1 MNLINWII
9 IYLLLCIILYLLKS
23 ISIESFGS
31 NSNSDLIY
39 QFDNNNLIIYGYND
53 TNNKTYNIIYSING
67 IEHNTPS
74 FNVTEIGYFTKIQKL
89 DIDRTKTNKITINN
103 DQQEKTIEIPNQIIQ
118 SNNFS
123 TQHECKN
130 DGSFK
135 TYYGSPPPDTYI
147 PTKPEK
153 ELDTLHQTLNNESQ
167 NIFNVDLD
175 TLTLYQEPN
184 SKNDNKYNLDF
195 VDTNNKS
202 FNEEI
207 KELLDKFK

>member
-23 ISIESFGS
+23 ISMESFGS

-53 TNNKTYNIIYSING
+53 TNNQTYTINYYING

-89 DIDRTKTNKITINN
+89 DIDRTQTNNITINN

-123 TQHECKN
+123 THHECKN

-135 TYYGSPPPDTYI
+135 TYYGSPPHDTDI

>member
-1 MNLINWII
+1 M
-9 IYLLLCIILYLLKS
+9 
-23 ISIESFGS
+23 ESFGS

-53 TNNKTYNIIYSING
+53 TNNQTYTINYYING

-89 DIDRTKTNKITINN
+89 DIDRTKTNKLTINN

-123 TQHECKN
+123 THHECKN

-135 TYYGSPPPDTYI
+135 TYYGSPPHDTDI

-153 ELDTLHQTLNNESQ
+153 ELDLLFPEQAARELHSATTAE
-167 NIFNVDLD
+167 IFNIANFLIL
-175 TLTLYQEPN
+175 LT
-184 SKNDNKYNLDF
+184 SKN
-195 VDTNNKS
+195 
-202 FNEEI
+202 
-207 KELLDKFK
+207 